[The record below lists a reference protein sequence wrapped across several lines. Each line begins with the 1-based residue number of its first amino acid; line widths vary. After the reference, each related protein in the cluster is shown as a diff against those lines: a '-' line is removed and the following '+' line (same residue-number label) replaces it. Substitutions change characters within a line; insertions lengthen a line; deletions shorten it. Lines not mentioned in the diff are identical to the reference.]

1 LAAFSLVKSNI
12 FRFVDSLPKA
22 VAKSAS
28 KFFLIKGED
37 DLGIVHLWRLLAL
50 PIYNPKAQACVVYAP
65 VGRVADGHFFRGD
78 FVPPYKLR
86 MQVCSSRFSTSSC
99 EAFRSI
105 FFETS
110 DELAARMVK
119 SGAKSWSLVPL
130 DTHICTEA
138 DSLLYV
144 VVTGHG
150 AVIDLT
156 VTKQKEAAAHA
167 GQATWMLWQ
176 RLQRTHKR
184 TAGDASTSRASG
196 SADPAPDVLRD
207 ADAVPLAVLEALG
220 DEDGS
225 SFLGEGV
232 FAEGL
237 LEELGA
243 GHAAEAFDEWLAG
256 ELDEIIEEEAAEATA
271 GVGDEVALGGFD
283 ESLAGAVPEGPD
295 GSTSIAV
302 ASVDVAGPAQD
313 LVLAMDAANAYVNGS
328 EGAAASSSSDLPGL
342 AMMHIEP
349 GSEVSP
355 DGKLAVSPLG
365 YVRCCRPPHD
375 GVNTI
380 GLVSTSRNLKTMFAS
395 CHMHVA
401 CDIKVGV
408 VTAPCSRMRLAEWLA
423 VGVRPP
429 EGTARQARK
438 ELGVPHRLLWSR
450 HGPVGH
456 FDGQ

>member
-1 LAAFSLVKSNI
+1 MKSNI
-12 FRFVDSLPKA
+12 SRFVDSLPKA
-22 VAKSAS
+22 EAKSAS
-28 KFFLIKGED
+28 KLFLIKGED
-37 DLGIVHLWRLLAL
+37 DLGIVHLWRLLSL
-50 PIYNPKAQACVVYAP
+50 PVYSPKAQACVVYAP
-65 VGRVADGHFFRGD
+65 VGRVADGDFFRGE
-78 FVPPYKLR
+78 FVPPYTLR
-86 MQVCSSRFSTSSC
+86 MQVGSSRFSTSSC

-119 SGAKSWSLVPL
+119 SGAKKWSLVPL

-243 GHAAEAFDEWLAG
+243 GPAANAFDEWLVG
-256 ELDEIIEEEAAEATA
+256 ELDVIIEEEAAEVAA
-271 GVGDEVALGGFD
+271 GVDDEVALGGVGD
-283 ESLAGAVPEGPD
+283 ELLTGAVMIEEGPD
-295 GSTSIAV
+295 LSIPIDAH
-302 ASVDVAGPAQD
+302 SVDDAGPAQD
-313 LVLAMDAANAYVNGS
+313 LALVMDAANAFVNGS
-328 EGAAASSSSDLPGL
+328 EGAAASSSSDLPVL
-342 AMMHIEP
+342 PMLHIEP

-365 YVRCCRPPHD
+365 YVRCCRPPHV
-375 GVNTI
+375 GGKTI
-380 GLVSTSRNLKTMFAS
+380 GLISTARNLKSVF
-395 CHMHVA
+395 C
-401 CDIKVGV
+401 I
-408 VTAPCSRMRLAEWLA
+408 
-423 VGVRPP
+423 
-429 EGTARQARK
+429 
-438 ELGVPHRLLWSR
+438 VPHACSLR
-450 HGPVGH
+450 HKGRCS
-456 FDGQ
+456 DGAVLADASS

>member
-1 LAAFSLVKSNI
+1 MKSNI
-12 FRFVDSLPKA
+12 SRFVDSLPKA
-22 VAKSAS
+22 EAKSAS
-28 KFFLIKGED
+28 KLFLIKGED

-65 VGRVADGHFFRGD
+65 VGRVADGDFFRGE
-78 FVPPYKLR
+78 FVPPYTLR

-119 SGAKSWSLVPL
+119 SGAKKWSLVPL

-150 AVIDLT
+150 AAIDLT
-156 VTKQKEAAAHA
+156 VTTQKEAAARA
-167 GQATWMLWQ
+167 GQATWMLWERMQ
-176 RLQRTHKR
+176 GTHKR
-184 TAGDASTSRASG
+184 TAGNASTSRASG
-196 SADPAPDVLRD
+196 SADPVPDVLRD
-207 ADAVPLAVLEALG
+207 ADAVPRAVLEAVG

-243 GHAAEAFDEWLAG
+243 GPAANAFDEWLVG
-256 ELDEIIEEEAAEATA
+256 ELDVIIEEEAAEVAA
-271 GVGDEVALGGFD
+271 GVYGEVALGGVGD
-283 ESLAGAVPEGPD
+283 ELLTGAVMIEEGPD
-295 GSTSIAV
+295 LSIPIDAH
-302 ASVDVAGPAQD
+302 SVDDAGPAQD
-313 LVLAMDAANAYVNGS
+313 LALGMDAANAFVNGS
-328 EGAAASSSSDLPGL
+328 EGAAASSSSDLPVL
-342 AMMHIEP
+342 PMLHIEP

-365 YVRCCRPPHD
+365 YVRCCRPPHV
-375 GVNTI
+375 GGKTI
-380 GLVSTSRNLKTMFAS
+380 GLISTARNLKSVFAS

-408 VTAPCSRMRLAEWLA
+408 ATEPCSRMRLAEWLA
-423 VGVRPP
+423 TGTRPP
-429 EGTARQARK
+429 EGTDRQTRT
-438 ELGVPHRLLWSR
+438 ELGVPHRVLWARIGPIGGLLIE
-450 HGPVGH
+450 PA
-456 FDGQ
+456 